1 MSAAGQTTFAVDADA
16 FLNYLLKL
24 NNGQLVGNCAL
35 IFKLK
40 YQIIF
45 THVRVCEW
53 RVQQQQQQTT

>member
-1 MSAAGQTTFAVDADA
+1 MSAAGQTTFVVDAEA

-24 NNGQLVGNCAL
+24 NTGQLVGKCAL

-45 THVRVCEW
+45 THVRVCE
-53 RVQQQQQQTT
+53 